1 MRIFDSQEAFLPRE
15 LDEHLELDLTQ
26 LDSAETGRELNKM
39 DMLHLA
45 LLGLVLPAALLV
57 WGWM

>member
-1 MRIFDSQEAFLPRE
+1 MPRE